1 MSGLPTSI
9 SESQISLVLQRA
21 AEIDAAGDTLTID
34 ELRLIAAEAGIKPEA
49 TEHALQELFDGQDF
63 GIQPAMADSPAIRAD
78 APVPPSPRRMLA
90 GGAVGV
96 ALGFLIGLTNTWIPP
111 SPEPNFLAL
120 SGFIGTLAYLF
131 RCAIKSMKRGAQL
144 DFQMQNI
151 VLWFGTAVGITVTY
165 PALAYDAIGVS
176 LLIGLVAAVVGGVII
191 KFGPRDNGS

>member
-1 MSGLPTSI
+1 MTGLPTSI
-9 SESQISLVLQRA
+9 SESQISMVLQRA
-21 AEIDAAGDTLTID
+21 AEIDAAGDAVTID

-49 TEHALQELFDGQDF
+49 TEHALQELFAGQDF
-63 GIQPAMADSPAIRAD
+63 GIQPAMAGSPAIRAD
-78 APVPPSPRRMLA
+78 VPVPPSPRRMLA
-90 GGAVGV
+90 GGAIGV
-96 ALGFLIGLTNTWIPP
+96 ALGFLIGLTNTLIPP

-165 PALAYDAIGVS
+165 PALAADAIGVS
-176 LLIGLVAAVVGGVII
+176 LLIGLVAAVVGGII
-191 KFGPRDNGS
+191 IRFGPRDDGA